1 MNLDFLLRL
10 VNELMVDSV
19 GKLFLKTARV
29 NETVV
34 WITKIIMKCALFSIL
49 KWIWKKVFKL
59 KKSDEES
66 VGEIAEDMV

>member
-10 VNELMVDSV
+10 VIELMVDSV
-19 GKLFLKTARV
+19 GKLFLKNGRT
-29 NETVV
+29 NETVG
-34 WITKIIMKCALFSIL
+34 WITKVIMKCILFGIL

-66 VGEIAEDMV
+66 VGEIPEDMV